1 MATHLQL
8 SFMKVILFAN
18 EGSPTTVGLERRR
31 RSFRFDCGLYFW
43 VLNNRLFYLLD
54 SIKWLPK
61 LERGWGGVGVGGCQ
75 VENEVAVCRR
85 RLNSVF
91 NAWRVGKGVRS
102 KRDRNE
108 AESGWACGSARH
120 STAEA
125 ARPCLNQSGAVP
137 PYCLYFIL
145 NPSGHQWK
153 GKMKIPLKVSA
164 QREEITKADWRN
176 KSGMSKEEAGL
187 LQQQNI
193 FASLWLHLI
202 YLGSIL
208 ARCYTHS
215 NTEATVEK
223 EKLPFDRKKP
233 WAELCSKDGVPSPRG
248 QLRWIIKG
256 VRHCCSFFFFF

>member
-1 MATHLQL
+1 MKSRQGSEKQKGQKWSRERL
-8 SFMKVILFAN
+8 SLWISA
-18 EGSPTTVGLERRR
+18 SQH
-31 RSFRFDCGLYFW
+31 SW
-43 VLNNRLFYLLD
+43 
-54 SIKWLPK
+54 
-61 LERGWGGVGVGGCQ
+61 
-75 VENEVAVCRR
+75 
-85 RLNSVF
+85 
-91 NAWRVGKGVRS
+91 
-102 KRDRNE
+102 
-108 AESGWACGSARH
+108 GSATLFEPERCGPALLSLFH
-120 STAEA
+120 
-125 ARPCLNQSGAVP
+125 
-137 PYCLYFIL
+137 I

-153 GKMKIPLKVSA
+153 GKMKIPLKVLA

-215 NTEATVEK
+215 NTEATVGK

-256 VRHCCSFFFFF
+256 VRHCCSFFFFQKKKSYYLQLHS